1 MPEQERMSYSD
12 YHSRICFWMKEIAS
26 VENTIFLGQQVASED
41 FYGTLKDVDMSKRLE
56 MPVAEDMQTGLAIG
70 LSLQGFLPISI
81 YQRMDFL
88 PRTADQIINHLDL
101 LSHLSRNR
109 FEPQVVI
116 RTTVGTTN
124 PLDVGVQHSKDLT
137 KMFKGVVGFEIFN
150 VRTIRDIDEAYSYAI
165 HTKKPSMIVE
175 YQELYVGC

>member
-1 MPEQERMSYSD
+1 MPERERMSYSD
-12 YHSRICFWMKEIAS
+12 YHGRICFWMKEIAS
-26 VENTIFLGQQVASED
+26 IENTIFLGQQVSSED
-41 FYGTLKDVDMSKRLE
+41 FYGTLKDIAMAKRLE

-88 PRTADQIINHLDL
+88 PRAADQIINHLDL
-101 LSHLSRNR
+101 LPYLSRNR
-109 FEPQVVI
+109 FEPRIVI

-165 HTKKPSMIVE
+165 YTKRPSMIVE
-175 YQELYVGC
+175 YQELYVKC